1 MAYSSWTSDLKTRLS
16 VGFLGKVVNLL
27 VQAKDRIDLLH
38 SELALRTTFYV
49 DSEFLNA
56 AALAD
61 ITDTASNLISATKP
75 LTAITMEGV
84 GGTTSYTLPDGAGQG
99 VTKQISNWFNP
110 GQDLKIYGKIRYP
123 GLSHGAAKKTF
134 MVMNGSA
141 DHVSLIW
148 SATYDAWLVA
158 DGHASIASYG

>member
-27 VQAKDRIDLLH
+27 VQTKDRIDLLH
-38 SELALRTTFYV
+38 TELNLRTTFYV

-61 ITDTASNLISATKP
+61 VSDYASNLISATKP
-75 LTAITMEGV
+75 FTAITMEGV
-84 GGTTSYTLPDGAGQG
+84 GDTTEYTLPNGAAQG

-110 GQDLKIYGKIRYP
+110 GQDLKIRGALRHP
-123 GLSHGAAKKTF
+123 GLSHGAGNKAF

-148 SATYDAWLVA
+148 SAAYSAWLVA